1 MRSWQM
7 PEAGALPTRKD
18 EAWRYAAVEALQ
30 AVALDDW
37 RSIDVAAG
45 DTYHDCL
52 VIADQKDRPEGTTL
66 RRLRVSIGEGARC
79 ELFAVIAAELYARVE
94 VEVMLGKGAH
104 FEFGGVTVGGR
115 DTVREFV
122 TRVIHAEPDGT
133 SNQVVRSVH
142 WGQGTGNFL
151 GSIEVARHAQK
162 TDAAQSFKGLLLE
175 RGASVNAVPQLEIFA
190 DDVKCAHGA
199 TVGQLDAA
207 AAFYMAARGLSPE
220 AARRLLVQAFIGDA
234 FVALGDE
241 DAREML
247 MRTALDKLDRHL

>member
-1 MRSWQM
+1 M
-7 PEAGALPTRKD
+7 PEAAVLPTRKD

-30 AVALDDW
+30 GVALDDW
-37 RSIDVAAG
+37 RVVEVGAG
-45 DTYHDCL
+45 ESLRDCL
-52 VIADQKDRPEGTTL
+52 VVADSGDGREGTTL
-66 RRLRVSIGEGARC
+66 QRLRVSVGEGARC
-79 ELFAVIAAELYARVE
+79 ELFAVLAAELYARVE
-94 VEVMLGKGAH
+94 IEVALGRAAH

-122 TRVIHAEPDGT
+122 TRVVHAEPEAT
-133 SNQVVRSVH
+133 SNQTVRAVH

-175 RGASVNAVPQLEIFA
+175 KGASVNAVPQLEIFA

-199 TVGQLDAA
+199 TVGQLDEAA
-207 AAFYMAARGLSPE
+207 RFYMAARGLSPE

-234 FVALGDE
+234 FVALHDE
-241 DAREML
+241 AAREAL
-247 MRTALDKLDRHL
+247 MRAALDKLDRHL

>member
-1 MRSWQM
+1 M
-7 PEAGALPTRKD
+7 PEAAELPTRKD

-30 AVALDDW
+30 GVALDDW
-37 RSIDVAAG
+37 RAIALPAG
-45 DTYHDCL
+45 GSFRDCI
-52 VIADQKDRPEGTTL
+52 VIEDQIEGREGTNL
-66 RRLRVSIGEGARC
+66 QRLRVTIGQGARC

-94 VEVMLGKGAH
+94 IEVTLGQGAH

-122 TRVIHAEPDGT
+122 TRVIHAEPEAT

-151 GSIEVARHAQK
+151 GNIEVARDAQK

-175 RGASVNAVPQLEIFA
+175 KGASVNAVPQLEIFA

-199 TVGQLDAA
+199 TVGQLDQQ
-207 AAFYMAARGLSPE
+207 AAFYMAARGLSPSV
-220 AARRLLVQAFIGDA
+220 ARRLLVQAFIGDA
-234 FVALGDE
+234 FVALDDE
-241 DAREML
+241 EQRETL
-247 MRTALDKLDRHL
+247 MRVALDKLDRHL

>member
-1 MRSWQM
+1 M

-18 EAWRYAAVEALQ
+18 EAWRYAAVEALRG
-30 AVALDDW
+30 VSLDDW
-37 RSIDVAAG
+37 RVVEVAAG
-45 DTYHDCL
+45 ERFRECI
-52 VIADQKDRPEGTTL
+52 VIADRTDRREGTVL
-66 RRLRVSIGEGARC
+66 NRLRVSLGEGARC
-79 ELFAVIAAELYARVE
+79 ELFAVVAAQLYARVE
-94 VEVMLGKGAH
+94 IEVSLGKGAH

-122 TRVIHAEPDGT
+122 TRIVHAEPEAT

-151 GSIEVARHAQK
+151 GTIEVARHAQK

-175 RGASVNAVPQLEIFA
+175 KGASVNAVPRLEIFA

-234 FVALGDE
+234 FVALDDE
-241 DAREML
+241 AERERL
-247 MRTALDKLDRHL
+247 MRVALDKLDRHL

>member
-1 MRSWQM
+1 M
-7 PEAGALPTRKD
+7 PEAAEPPTRKD

-30 AVALDDW
+30 GVAFDDW
-37 RSIDVAAG
+37 REIDVAAG
-45 DTYHDCL
+45 EIYRDCI
-52 VIADQKDRPEGTTL
+52 VIEDRPGAREGTTL
-66 RRLRVSIGEGARC
+66 NRLRVTLGEGARC
-79 ELFAVIAAELYARVE
+79 ELFAVLAAELYARTEIE
-94 VEVMLGKGAH
+94 VRLGKGAH

-122 TRVIHAEPDGT
+122 TRVVHAEPAAT
-133 SNQVVRSVH
+133 SNQVVRAVH

-175 RGASVNAVPQLEIFA
+175 KGASVNAVPQLEIFA

-199 TVGQLDAA
+199 TVGQLDEAA
-207 AAFYMAARGLSPE
+207 RFYMAARGLSPE

-234 FVALGDE
+234 FVALDDE
-241 DAREML
+241 VARERL
-247 MRTALDKLDRHL
+247 MRVALDKLDRHL